1 MEMNTRFNYYDILE
15 INPQSNQ
22 HEVTDA
28 YNRARQTY
36 SSDNPALYTI
46 FTENEA
52 REYLRMVEEAY
63 SVLGNRALRN
73 LYDQKLGRG
82 IKEMEQLSYEVLL
95 HESKVHQKPAEL
107 PKVGRLRPEYSID
120 DSVETLIRNTTHIDG
135 HFLKQV
141 REYKNVS
148 LEQLSSIT
156 KITPFYL
163 SALERMDPQSLP
175 ATVFVRGYIIQI
187 SRYLGLEEK
196 KVVDSYMKLFR
207 ETLANTAAANQ
218 QA

>member
-15 INPQSNQ
+15 VNPQSNQ
-22 HEVTDA
+22 HDITEA
-28 YNRARQTY
+28 YQKARLTY

-82 IKEMEQLSYEVLL
+82 VKESEQLSYEHLL
-95 HESKVHQKPAEL
+95 HESKVNHKPAEL
-107 PKVGRLRPEYSID
+107 PKIGRLRPDYSINESFED
-120 DSVETLIRNTTHIDG
+120 QIRRQTRFDG
-135 HFLKQV
+135 AFLKQI
-141 REYKNVS
+141 REYKKVT
-148 LEQLSSIT
+148 LEQLSSVT
-156 KITPFYL
+156 KITAFYL
-163 SALERMDPQSLP
+163 NALERMDPQSLP
-175 ATVFVRGYIIQI
+175 APVFVRGYIVQI

-196 KVVDSYMKLFR
+196 KVVESYMRLFR
-207 ETLANTAAANQ
+207 ETLATTTAATP
-218 QA
+218 